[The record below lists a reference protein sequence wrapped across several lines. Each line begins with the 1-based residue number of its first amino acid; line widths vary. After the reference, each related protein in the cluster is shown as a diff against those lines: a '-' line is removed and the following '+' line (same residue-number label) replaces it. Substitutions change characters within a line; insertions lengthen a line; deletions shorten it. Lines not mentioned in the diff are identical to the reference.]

1 MIQPQRTLVCNMDM
15 LGGYRMVI
23 LPPKYN
29 DPVSILLANNGVY
42 ETFITEEIV
51 LKHIKKGQTVI
62 DAGAQ
67 IGYYTVLFGKLVG
80 PKGKVY
86 AFEPDSRNFEILA
99 KNIRVN
105 KLKNVKAAK
114 VALADFVGTRQF
126 FTNPMN
132 RGASSFSS
140 PKVGGVLVSDVKVTT
155 LDEFFR
161 QTSANRKIDF
171 LKIDVEG
178 AEHLVLRGATSILEQ
193 PKLLM
198 LLELSPCKDKHEG
211 EGLQL
216 LKYLRSL
223 GFTINMIQPQE
234 KAIIRL
240 TEDGIE
246 EMVESL
252 CKRGTFINLLVAKG
266 EPSFSG

>member
-1 MIQPQRTLVCNMDM
+1 
-15 LGGYRMVI
+15 MVI

-29 DPVSILLANNGVY
+29 DPISILLANNGVY

-216 LKYLRSL
+216 LKYLQPLQAFSADCRFDLNL
-223 GFTINMIQPQE
+223 GMDLVTTTFTI
-234 KAIIRL
+234 
-240 TEDGIE
+240 GILILMPILHAARRQRYSPPNASHYWKFFTCTFE
-246 EMVESL
+246 RNL
-252 CKRGTFINLLVAKG
+252 CQNQ
-266 EPSFSG
+266 